1 MSEIPFEVSARD
13 IADLVAAV
21 QELTLVVTRIA
32 SSAQSTSSTTVRAF
46 GEDWEIV
53 EEEYAPGAPNSPHAE
68 VYPVV
73 PGVNYEQVPQ
83 FCYDLAKHRLT
94 GASIG
99 FVARTDRAFQS
110 GRLARESLR
119 IGASYHQAEGIGL
132 QLAHW
137 IVLKTPS
144 STSPCRVTT
153 KRELNR
159 LLGHNKAGPAAVWE
173 AFPSITEL
181 QIFCVAVGIPIPPLV
196 RWKREI

>member
-1 MSEIPFEVSARD
+1 MSENYTRVPAQD

-32 SSAQSTSSTTVRAF
+32 SLPHSTSSTTVRRF
-46 GEDWEIV
+46 DEEWEIV

-73 PGVNYEQVPQ
+73 AGVDYEQVPQ

-110 GRLARESLR
+110 GRLAKESLR

-137 IVLKTPS
+137 IVLRSPS

-153 KRELNR
+153 KKDLNK
-159 LLGHNKAGPAAVWE
+159 LLGQNKAGPLPFGRPSHPLLSSRSSALLL
-173 AFPSITEL
+173 AFPSH
-181 QIFCVAVGIPIPPLV
+181 
-196 RWKREI
+196 RW